1 MKHKRLRWKPEAE
14 VAENARAVLP
24 EMAVD
29 YFRTGR
35 KASKKKTTPEK
46 LHEFRLRTKHFRYL
60 LEFFAPLYGDKLTK
74 PMESLRRIQTLL
86 GELNDYAVTRR
97 MLQDEPEAVRLMEH
111 LDELEGKRRAEFR
124 AYWREQFDGEGEEAK
139 WLLLLDQA
147 RMPRTTSPAT
157 SVRRKSRPL

>member
-1 MKHKRLRWKPEAE
+1 MKHKKLRWEPEAE

-24 EMAVD
+24 EMAED
-29 YFRTGR
+29 YFRAGR

-60 LEFFAPLYGDKLTK
+60 LEFFAPLYGEKLAK

-97 MLQDEPEAVRLMEH
+97 MMQNEPEAGRLMEH
-111 LDELEGKRRAEFR
+111 LDELEAKRRAEFR
-124 AYWREQFDGEGEEAK
+124 TYWREQFDAEGEEES
-139 WLLLLDQA
+139 WLAMLDQA
-147 RMPRTTSPAT
+147 RMSRTTSPAT

>member
-1 MKHKRLRWKPEAE
+1 MKHKKLRWEPETE
-14 VAENARAVLP
+14 VAENAGAVLP
-24 EMAVD
+24 RMAED
-29 YFRTGR
+29 YFRSGR

-60 LEFFAPLYGDKLTK
+60 LEFFAPLYGSKLAK

-97 MLQDEPEAVRLMEH
+97 MMRDEPEAGRLMEH
-111 LDELEGKRRAEFR
+111 LDELEARRRAEFR
-124 AYWREQFDGEGEEAK
+124 AYWREQFDADGEEEK
-139 WLLLLDQA
+139 WLAMLNQA
-147 RMPRTTSPAT
+147 RMSRITSPAT

>member
-1 MKHKRLRWKPEAE
+1 MKHKQLHWEPEIE

-24 EMAVD
+24 QMAED
-29 YFRTGR
+29 FFRAGR

-60 LEFFAPLYGDKLTK
+60 LEFFAPLYGSKLVK
-74 PMESLRRIQTLL
+74 PMENLRRIQTLL

-97 MLQDEPEAVRLMEH
+97 MMRDEPEAGRLIEH
-111 LDELEGKRRAEFR
+111 LDEMEAKRRAEFR
-124 AYWREQFDGEGEEAK
+124 TYWREHFDADGEEEK
-139 WLLLLDQA
+139 WLAMLNQA
-147 RMPRTTSPAT
+147 RMSRITSPAT